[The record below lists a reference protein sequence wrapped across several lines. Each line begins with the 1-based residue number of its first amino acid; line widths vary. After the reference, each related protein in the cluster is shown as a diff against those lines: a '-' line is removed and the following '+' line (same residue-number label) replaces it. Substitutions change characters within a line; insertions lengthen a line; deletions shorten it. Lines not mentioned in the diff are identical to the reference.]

1 MSRHAE
7 LSIMNY
13 MKIFFRRKEYFII
26 PVFTGLILGI
36 CAGIILPK
44 KFKSATT
51 LLIEDGKSDNPL
63 FNNIAV
69 STTVNQRLATI
80 RESMLGWNSLV
91 ELVKRLEMDKEIN
104 TPQELE
110 KLILG
115 IREKI
120 DIRLKGRNIIDLSY
134 VGSTPETT
142 QAVVKNITE
151 IFIERN
157 VDIQNRETADAIQF
171 IEEQLRVYRGKI
183 KSAEIVQLRDTLN
196 TLLIDSTERHP
207 RVRELREQ
215 IKAKEQELE
224 RENLEFTEAAALD
237 MTTTRPIID
246 EIRKALDNIE
256 GGAVAGVSAVGQAIP
271 NTKTDELQKDA
282 YKLMLLDKLDNVMA
296 RDVQVNNQI
305 YNTLL
310 QRAETAKITQRLQAS
325 KEGTKYTIL
334 DPPRLP
340 LKPIRPNKVLVG
352 IAGAAAGAMFGIVLV
367 FGLEFLDKSF
377 IDVEDANK
385 FFGQP
390 LLGAISRI
398 NTDTSLRKERE
409 RLSWLY
415 SLVILGGIIAIV
427 VTTALTTII

>member
-1 MSRHAE
+1 
-7 LSIMNY
+7 MNY
-13 MKIFFRRKEYFII
+13 LKIFFRRKEYFII

-44 KFKSATT
+44 KFKSSTT

-91 ELVKRLEMDKEIN
+91 ELVKRLEMDKEIK

-115 IREKI
+115 IRDKI
-120 DIRLKGRNIIDLSY
+120 DINLKGRNIIDLSY
-134 VGSTPETT
+134 VGATPETT

-157 VDIQNRETADAIQF
+157 VNIQNRETADAIQF

-183 KSAEIVQLRDTLN
+183 KSAEIVQLRDQLN
-196 TLLIDSTERHP
+196 ALLIDSTERHP

-215 IKAKEQELE
+215 IKSKEQELE
-224 RENLEFTEAAALD
+224 RENLEFSEAAALD
-237 MTTTRPIID
+237 MSTTRPIID
-246 EIRKALDNIE
+246 EIRKALDNID
-256 GGAVAGVSAVGQAIP
+256 GGTVAGISLASGQP
-271 NTKTDELQKDA
+271 NKADEIQKDA
-282 YKLMLLDKLDNVMA
+282 YKLMLLDRLDNVMA

-390 LLGAISRI
+390 LLGAISKI
-398 NTDTSLRKERE
+398 NTDASLRKERE

>member
-13 MKIFFRRKEYFII
+13 LKIFFRRKEYFII

-115 IREKI
+115 IRDKI
-120 DIRLKGRNIIDLSY
+120 DIDLKGRNIIDLSY
-134 VGSTPETT
+134 VGATPETT

-183 KSAEIVQLRDTLN
+183 KSAEIVQLRDQLN
-196 TLLIDSTERHP
+196 ALLIDSTERHP

-215 IKAKEQELE
+215 IKSKEQELE
-224 RENLEFTEAAALD
+224 RENLQFTEAAALD
-237 MTTTRPIID
+237 MSTTRPIID
-246 EIRKALDNIE
+246 EIRKALDNID
-256 GGAVAGVSAVGQAIP
+256 GGTVAGISAAGGLP
-271 NTKTDELQKDA
+271 NKADEIQKDA
-282 YKLMLLDKLDNVMA
+282 YKLMLLDRLDNVMA

-340 LKPIRPNKVLVG
+340 LKPIRPNKMLVG

-390 LLGAISRI
+390 LLGAISKI
-398 NTDTSLRKERE
+398 NTDASLRKERE

>member
-7 LSIMNY
+7 LSVMNY

-26 PVFTGLILGI
+26 PVFIGMILGI

-63 FNNIAV
+63 FSNIAV
-69 STTVNQRLATI
+69 STTVHQRLTTI

-91 ELVKRLEMDKEIN
+91 ELVKRLEMDRDIK

-110 KLILG
+110 SLILD
-115 IREKI
+115 IRDKI
-120 DIRLKGRNIIDLSY
+120 DIKMKGRNIISLSY
-134 VGSTPETT
+134 IGATPETT

-157 VDIQNRETADAIQF
+157 VDIQNQETADAIQF

-183 KSAEIVQLRDTLN
+183 KSAEIVQLRDQLN
-196 TLLIDSTERHP
+196 ALLIDSTERHP

-246 EIRKALDNIE
+246 EIRKALDNID
-256 GGAVAGVSAVGQAIP
+256 GGTVAGAAVSNQPAPQDGAM
-271 NTKTDELQKDA
+271 QKDA
-282 YKLMLLDKLDNVMA
+282 YKLMLLDRLDTVLA
-296 RDVQVNNQI
+296 RDVAVNNQI

-340 LKPIRPNKVLVG
+340 LHPIRPNKTLVG
-352 IAGAAAGAMFGIVLV
+352 IAGAAAGAMLGIILV

-385 FFGQP
+385 FFGVP
-390 LLGAISRI
+390 LLGAISKI
-398 NTDTSLRKERE
+398 NTDASLRKERE

-427 VTTALTTII
+427 VTTALTTVI